1 MQRGLSPSTEEGAAE
16 LRASV
21 LTETNRLQW
30 DRVCELVEE
39 YRQQQQQQQQ
49 QAVPDGAATLGDSA
63 RAAEFDAPSSAR
75 RAPAMGPVVSSTK
88 RDGAPPPSGA
98 TDLKGTVVTLLGSP
112 EGATL
117 RRMLRD
123 VDSTDLILTLST
135 SARARPIRRVGVEA
149 LSAALTDAVTASSA
163 CVAAAARGSSG
174 SAKAAPTP
182 PLPTSTK
189 SEASRRRRQ
198 VRSGTVTRLLLA
210 THARRALANKWR
222 SAAAIGGLVWLFA
235 RVGVA
240 AVLKSALRALR
251 PGGRSLLA
259 PVALA
264 GAVVAVFEK
273 VIGDRSM
280 IWRSSVAD
288 DAAAA
293 LQVSRAEAAGLPV
306 RVAGW

>member
-39 YRQQQQQQQQ
+39 YRQQQQQQQ
-49 QAVPDGAATLGDSA
+49 AVSDGAAPHIGDSA
-63 RAAEFDAPSSAR
+63 RAAELDAPSSAR
-75 RAPAMGPVVSSTK
+75 RAPAMGPVGSSTK

-163 CVAAAARGSSG
+163 RVAAAARGSSG
-174 SAKAAPTP
+174 SAKAAPMP

-222 SAAAIGGLVWLFA
+222 SAAAI
-235 RVGVA
+235 R
-240 AVLKSALRALR
+240 
-251 PGGRSLLA
+251 
-259 PVALA
+259 
-264 GAVVAVFEK
+264 
-273 VIGDRSM
+273 
-280 IWRSSVAD
+280 
-288 DAAAA
+288 
-293 LQVSRAEAAGLPV
+293 
-306 RVAGW
+306 

>member
-39 YRQQQQQQQQ
+39 YRQQQQQQQ
-49 QAVPDGAATLGDSA
+49 AVPDGAAPLIGDSA
-63 RAAEFDAPSSAR
+63 RAAELDAPSSAR

-135 SARARPIRRVGVEA
+135 SARAAHPPRWRR
-149 LSAALTDAVTASSA
+149 
-163 CVAAAARGSSG
+163 
-174 SAKAAPTP
+174 
-182 PLPTSTK
+182 
-189 SEASRRRRQ
+189 
-198 VRSGTVTRLLLA
+198 
-210 THARRALANKWR
+210 
-222 SAAAIGGLVWLFA
+222 
-235 RVGVA
+235 
-240 AVLKSALRALR
+240 SALRRTHRRSHGVQRVRCRRR
-251 PGGRSLLA
+251 PRLVRLGEGCT
-259 PVALA
+259 
-264 GAVVAVFEK
+264 
-273 VIGDRSM
+273 
-280 IWRSSVAD
+280 
-288 DAAAA
+288 DAAASD
-293 LQVSRAEAAGLPV
+293 VDEE
-306 RVAGW
+306 